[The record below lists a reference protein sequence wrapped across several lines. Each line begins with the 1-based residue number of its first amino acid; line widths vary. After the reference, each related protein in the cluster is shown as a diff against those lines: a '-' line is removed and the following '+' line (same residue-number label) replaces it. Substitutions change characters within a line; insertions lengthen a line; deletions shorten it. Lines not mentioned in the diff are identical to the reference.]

1 MSAAALD
8 VIRPGDARY
17 PGVRH
22 VYTATG
28 SPAAIVVPH
37 SPAEVADAL
46 AFAREAGTP
55 FAVRSGGHG
64 ISSVSTND
72 GGTVIDLGSLDT
84 VERGGSDGGPDGR
97 TVRIGPGA
105 RWGHVARKLY
115 PWGLA
120 ISSGDSGD
128 VGVGGLATTGGIG
141 LMARAHGLTIDHI
154 VSADVVTAD
163 GRLRRVDADHEPD
176 LFWAVRGAGANVGIA
191 TSFEF
196 RAAPVPVVVRA
207 TVLYEAGDTARFLQ
221 DWGVTVEQAPR
232 EISAFLYLFGGHAS
246 DRTMAQATIVFAG
259 DDTDAAARAFEPFL
273 RFAPVAGQ
281 RADLTP
287 YAAVVAPTDAPH
299 SGQQAARAHTGLS
312 DHLDPVLA
320 GRLGQLVRDGFGG
333 MVQIRS
339 VGGAVNDVPPEAT
352 AYAHRHQNF
361 SVTAISRHDP
371 AGFDAGWSVVRE
383 SMDGV
388 YLSFESDHAP
398 ERVLDAFPP
407 ATLERLRAVKKAW
420 DPDGIFDQ
428 NFDVTPLPTGGQRY
442 GHPSKL

>member
-1 MSAAALD
+1 MSTAALD
-8 VIRPGDARY
+8 VIHPGDPRY
-17 PGVRH
+17 PGFRH

-28 SPAAIVVPH
+28 SPAAVVVPR
-37 SPAEVADAL
+37 SAGEVAEAL
-46 AFAREAGTP
+46 EFALEAGTP

-84 VERGGSDGGPDGR
+84 IERGGSDGR

-141 LMARAHGLTIDHI
+141 LMARAHGLTIDHLL
-154 VSADVVTAD
+154 SADVVTAD
-163 GRLRRVDADHEPD
+163 GRVRRIDADHEPD

-196 RAAPVPVVVRA
+196 RAEPVPVVVRA

-221 DWGVTVEQAPR
+221 DWGAAVEQAPR
-232 EISAFLYLFGGHAS
+232 EVSAFLYLFGGEPAG
-246 DRTMAQATIVFAG
+246 RATAQATIVFAG
-259 DDTDAAARAFEPFL
+259 DDTDAATHALGPFL
-273 RFAPVAGQ
+273 RFAPVAGH
-281 RADLTP
+281 RAELTP
-287 YAAVVAPTDAPH
+287 YAAVVTPTDAPH
-299 SGQQAARAHTGLS
+299 SGQQQARAHTGLA
-312 DHLDPVLA
+312 DHLDGALA
-320 GRLGQLVRDGFGG
+320 ERLGRLVRDGFGG
-333 MVQIRS
+333 MLQVRS

-361 SVTAISRHDP
+361 SVTAVARHDP
-371 AGFDAGWSVVRE
+371 GGFDAGWDRVRE
-383 SMDGV
+383 STDGV

-398 ERVLDAFPP
+398 ERVLEAFPP
-407 ATLERLRAVKKAW
+407 ATLERLRSIKRAW

-428 NFDVTPLPTGGQRY
+428 NFDVTPLSDVAPRIT
-442 GHPSKL
+442 

>member
-8 VIRPGDARY
+8 VIRPGDGRY

-28 SPAAIVVPH
+28 SPAAVVVPR
-37 SPAEVADAL
+37 SAAEVPGAL
-46 AFAREAGTP
+46 AFARDAGAP

-84 VERGGSDGGPDGR
+84 IERSGSDGR

-120 ISSGDSGD
+120 ISSGDAGD

-141 LMARAHGLTIDHI
+141 LMARAHGLTIDHL

-163 GRLRRVDADHEPD
+163 GRLLRVDADHEPD

-207 TVLYEAGDTARFLQ
+207 TVLYEANDIARFLQ
-221 DWGVTVEQAPR
+221 DWGATVEQAPR
-232 EISAFLYLFGGHAS
+232 AVSAFLYLFGGEPAG
-246 DRTMAQATIVFAG
+246 RATAQATVVFAG
-259 DDTDAAARAFEPFL
+259 DDTDAAALALEPFL
-273 RFAPVAGQ
+273 RFAPVAG
-281 RADLTP
+281 RRVELTP
-287 YAAVVAPTDAPH
+287 YAAVVTPTNAPH
-299 SGQQAARAHTGLS
+299 TGQQQARAHTGLA
-312 DHLDPVLA
+312 DHLGGALA
-320 GRLGQLVRDGFGG
+320 DRLEQLVRDGFGG
-333 MVQIRS
+333 MLQVRS
-339 VGGAVNDVPPEAT
+339 VGGTVNDVPPGVT

-361 SVTAISRHDP
+361 SITAVSRHDR
-371 AGFDAGWSVVRE
+371 AGFDAGWDRVRA

-407 ATLERLRAVKKAW
+407 TTLERLRAIKSTW

-428 NFDVTPLPTGGQRY
+428 NFDVTPLSDVAPLVT
-442 GHPSKL
+442 

>member
-1 MSAAALD
+1 MSTAALD
-8 VIRPGDARY
+8 VVRPGDPRY

-28 SPAAIVVPH
+28 SPAAVVVPR
-37 SPAEVADAL
+37 SADEVAEAL
-46 AFAREAGTP
+46 AFALEAGGP

-72 GGTVIDLGSLDT
+72 GGTVIDLGSLDG
-84 VERGGSDGGPDGR
+84 VERGGSDGR

-115 PWGLA
+115 TWGLA
-120 ISSGDSGD
+120 LSSGDSGD

-141 LMARAHGLTIDHI
+141 LMARAHGLTIDHL

-176 LFWAVRGAGANVGIA
+176 LFWAVRGAGANVGIV

-196 RAAPVPVVVRA
+196 RADPVPVVVRA
-207 TVLYEAGDTARFLQ
+207 TVLYEAGDIARFLQ
-221 DWGVTVEQAPR
+221 DWGATVEQAPR
-232 EISAFLYLFGGHAS
+232 EVSAFLYLFGGKRAGE
-246 DRTMAQATIVFAG
+246 RTMAQATIVFAG
-259 DDTDAAARAFEPFL
+259 DDADAAARAFEPFL
-273 RFAPVAGQ
+273 RFATVAGQ
-281 RADLTP
+281 RTELTP
-287 YAAVVAPTDAPH
+287 YATVVTPTDAPH
-299 SGQQAARAHTGLS
+299 GGQQSARAHTGLA
-312 DHLDPVLA
+312 DHLDGALA
-320 GRLGQLVRDGFGG
+320 GRLERLVRDGFGG
-333 MVQIRS
+333 MLQIRS

-361 SVTAISRHDP
+361 SVTAVSRHDR
-371 AGFDAGWSVVRE
+371 AGFDAAWNRVRE

-407 ATLERLRAVKKAW
+407 ATLERLRAIKRAW

-428 NFDVTPLPTGGQRY
+428 NFDVTPLSDVAPLVT
-442 GHPSKL
+442 